1 MANRKPYSPR
11 AGNRHY
17 QDLSPVKQMSKKIKT
32 ILVDDERLARQELKY
47 LLQEYPDIQII
58 DEAENV
64 DEALEKIHRLQ
75 PDLIFLDIEMPEKN
89 GFDLLS
95 DLEYVPKVVFVTAY
109 NQYAIQ
115 AFESEAMDYL
125 LKPMKSER
133 LARTIEKVR
142 SDIQQHRINEAVS
155 EGRLPAQKRIFLKDG
170 EKCYFV
176 RLTEIYMIESV
187 GNYCRFH
194 FGTDRPMIHRSL
206 NKIQERLDPHIFF
219 RANRQQIINTE
230 YIANIESYYKG
241 GMKVALNNGIEL
253 EISTRN
259 SVAFKEMMGM

>member
-1 MANRKPYSPR
+1 
-11 AGNRHY
+11 
-17 QDLSPVKQMSKKIKT
+17 MSKKIKT
-32 ILVDDERLARQELKY
+32 ILVDDERLSRQELKY
-47 LLQEYPDIQII
+47 LLQDYPDIQII

-64 DEALEKIHRLQ
+64 DEAIEKIHRLQ

-89 GFDLLS
+89 GFDLL
-95 DLEYVPKVVFVTAY
+95 DELEFIPKIVFVTAY

-125 LKPMKSER
+125 LKPMKAER
-133 LARTIEKVR
+133 LSRTIEKLR
-142 SDIQQHRINEAVS
+142 AEIQQTRISEAVS
-155 EGRLPAQKRIFLKDG
+155 EGRLPPDKRIFLKDG
-170 EKCYFV
+170 DKCYFV

-194 FGTDRPMIHRSL
+194 FGNNRPMIHRSL
-206 NKIQERLDPHIFF
+206 NKIQERLDPNIFF

-230 YIANIESYYKG
+230 YIADIDSYYKG
-241 GMKVALNNGIEL
+241 GMKVVLNNGIEL

-259 SVAFKEMMGM
+259 SVAFKEMMGI

>member
-11 AGNRHY
+11 AGNRQY
-17 QDLSPVKQMSKKIKT
+17 QDLSNIKPMSKKIKT

-47 LLQEYPDIQII
+47 LLQDYPDIQII

-89 GFDLLS
+89 GFDLLEE
-95 DLEYVPKVVFVTAY
+95 LEFIPKIVFVTAY

-133 LARTIEKVR
+133 LSRTIEKIR
-142 SDIQQHRINEAVS
+142 SDIQQSRVTEAVS
-155 EGRLPAQKRIFLKDG
+155 EGRLPPEKRIFLKDG

-194 FGTDRPMIHRSL
+194 FGGNRPMIHRSL
-206 NKIQERLDPHIFF
+206 NKIQERLDPQIFF

-230 YIANIESYYKG
+230 YIADIDSYYKG
-241 GMKVALNNGIEL
+241 GMKVVLNNGIEL

-259 SVAFKEMMGM
+259 SVAFKEMMGI

>member
-11 AGNRHY
+11 AVNRHD
-17 QDLSPVKQMSKKIKT
+17 QDLSNIKPMSKKIKT
-32 ILVDDERLARQELKY
+32 ILVDDERLSRQELKY
-47 LLQEYPDIQII
+47 LLQDYPDIQII

-64 DEALEKIHRLQ
+64 DEAIEKIHRLQ

-89 GFDLLS
+89 GFDLL
-95 DLEYVPKVVFVTAY
+95 DELEFIPKIVFVTAY

-125 LKPMKSER
+125 LKPMKAER
-133 LARTIEKVR
+133 LSRTIEKLR
-142 SDIQQHRINEAVS
+142 AEIQQTRISEAVS
-155 EGRLPAQKRIFLKDG
+155 EGRLPPDKRIFLKDG
-170 EKCYFV
+170 DKCYFV

-194 FGTDRPMIHRSL
+194 FGNNRPMIHRSL
-206 NKIQERLDPHIFF
+206 NKIQERLDPNIFF

-230 YIANIESYYKG
+230 YIADIDSYYKG
-241 GMKVALNNGIEL
+241 GMKVVLNNGIEL

-259 SVAFKEMMGM
+259 SVAFKEMMGI

>member
-1 MANRKPYSPR
+1 
-11 AGNRHY
+11 
-17 QDLSPVKQMSKKIKT
+17 MSKKIKT

-47 LLQEYPDIQII
+47 LLQDYQDIQII

-64 DEALEKIHRLQ
+64 DDAIEKIHRLQ

-89 GFDLLS
+89 GFDLL
-95 DLEYVPKVVFVTAY
+95 DELEFIPKIVFVTAY

-125 LKPMKSER
+125 LKPMKAER
-133 LARTIEKVR
+133 LARTIEKIR
-142 SDIQQHRINEAVS
+142 AEIQQARISEAVS
-155 EGRLPAQKRIFLKDG
+155 EGRLPPDKRIFLKDG
-170 EKCYFV
+170 DKCYFV

-194 FGTDRPMIHRSL
+194 FGNNRPMIHRSL
-206 NKIQERLDPHIFF
+206 NKIQERLDPNTFF

-230 YIANIESYYKG
+230 YIAEIDSYYKG
-241 GMKVALNNGIEL
+241 GMKVVLNNGIEL

-259 SVAFKEMMGM
+259 SVAFKDMMGI

>member
-1 MANRKPYSPR
+1 
-11 AGNRHY
+11 
-17 QDLSPVKQMSKKIKT
+17 MSKKIKT

-47 LLQEYPDIQII
+47 LLQDYQDIQII

-64 DEALEKIHRLQ
+64 DDAIEKIHRLQ

-89 GFDLLS
+89 GFDLL
-95 DLEYVPKVVFVTAY
+95 DELEFIPKIVFVTAY

-125 LKPMKSER
+125 LKPMKAER
-133 LARTIEKVR
+133 LARTIEKIR
-142 SDIQQHRINEAVS
+142 AEIQQTRISEAVS
-155 EGRLPAQKRIFLKDG
+155 EGRLPPDKRIFLKDG
-170 EKCYFV
+170 DKCYFV

-194 FGTDRPMIHRSL
+194 FGNNRPMIHRSL
-206 NKIQERLDPHIFF
+206 NKIQERLDPNTFF

-230 YIANIESYYKG
+230 YIAEIDSYYKG
-241 GMKVALNNGIEL
+241 GMKVVLNNGIEL

-259 SVAFKEMMGM
+259 SVAFKDMMGI

>member
-11 AGNRHY
+11 AGNHHY
-17 QDLSPVKQMSKKIKT
+17 QDLSPIKQMSKKIKT
-32 ILVDDERLARQELKY
+32 ILVDDEKLARQELKF

-89 GFDLLS
+89 GFDLMS
-95 DLEYVPKVVFVTAY
+95 DLEYVPKVVFVTAH
-109 NQYAIQ
+109 NKFASQ
-115 AFESEAMDYL
+115 AFESDAMDYL

-133 LARTIEKVR
+133 LARTIEKLR
-142 SDIQQHRINEAVS
+142 SHIQQNKITETVS
-155 EGRLPAQKRIFLKDG
+155 EGRLPVEKRIFLKDG

-230 YIANIESYYKG
+230 YISSIESYYKG

>member
-11 AGNRHY
+11 AVNRHD
-17 QDLSPVKQMSKKIKT
+17 QDLSNIKPMSKKIKT
-32 ILVDDERLARQELKY
+32 ILVDDERLSRQELKY
-47 LLQEYPDIQII
+47 LLQDYPDIQII

-64 DEALEKIHRLQ
+64 DEAIEKIHRLQ

-89 GFDLLS
+89 GFDLL
-95 DLEYVPKVVFVTAY
+95 DELEFIPKIVFVTAY

-125 LKPMKSER
+125 LKPMKAER
-133 LARTIEKVR
+133 LSRTIEKLR
-142 SDIQQHRINEAVS
+142 AEIQQTRVSEAVS
-155 EGRLPAQKRIFLKDG
+155 EGRLPPDKRIFLKDG
-170 EKCYFV
+170 DKCYFV

-194 FGTDRPMIHRSL
+194 FGSNRPMIHRSL
-206 NKIQERLDPHIFF
+206 NKIQERLDPNIFF

-230 YIANIESYYKG
+230 YIADIDSYYKG
-241 GMKVALNNGIEL
+241 GMKVVLNNGIEL

-259 SVAFKEMMGM
+259 SVAFKEMMGI

>member
-1 MANRKPYSPR
+1 
-11 AGNRHY
+11 
-17 QDLSPVKQMSKKIKT
+17 MSKKIKT

-47 LLQEYPDIQII
+47 LLQEYPDVQII

-89 GFDLLS
+89 GFELLN
-95 DLEYVPKVVFVTAY
+95 DLEYVPKVVIVSAHD
-109 NQYAIQ
+109 QYAVQ
-115 AFESEAMDYL
+115 AFEAEAMDYL
-125 LKPMKSER
+125 LKPLKSER

-142 SDIQQHRINEAVS
+142 SDIQQHKVKES
-155 EGRLPAQKRIFLKDG
+155 GFEGKLPAQKRIFLKDG
-170 EKCYFV
+170 EKCFFV

-194 FGTDRPMIHRSL
+194 FGADRPMIHRSL
-206 NKIQERLDPHIFF
+206 NKIQERLDSHIFF

-230 YIANIESYYKG
+230 YISHIESYYKG